1 MKFFPTTKVL
11 LVAQLALPLFALS
24 GHAAPGEVH
33 VFLVGGQSNAD
44 GRGDPAGLP
53 TSPVNL
59 QQAQQDVDFFEAGGS
74 LRALAPGTQFG
85 PEITL
90 GRRLADSLSSA
101 PGSSTRVAIIKY
113 ARGGTS
119 LQSDW
124 APGGDATTAGDGP
137 DYVIFQNTV
146 ANGLAALASVNPAA
160 RIEMKGMLW
169 AQGERD
175 AKGGFED
182 AYQANLTHFIADI
195 RATYG
200 ADLPFIISRLSIHQT
215 DIPAEPLSVMRT
227 AQTNVA
233 DADALNR
240 LIDTDTFSLKSDHL
254 HFDAAGLQALGH
266 AAAFELL
273 RNHQQPTKNH
283 SP

>member
-1 MKFFPTTKVL
+1 MIGPL
-11 LVAQLALPLFALS
+11 LVAHLALFFFALFS
-24 GHAAPGEVH
+24 HAAPGEVH

-44 GRGDPAGLP
+44 GRGDPAKLP
-53 TSPVNL
+53 TRPVNL

-74 LRALAPGTQFG
+74 LGALAPGAQFG

-90 GRRLADSLSSA
+90 GRRLADSLTLAAKSDS
-101 PGSSTRVAIIKY
+101 RVAILKY

-124 APGGDATTAGDGP
+124 APGGDATTDGDGP
-137 DYVIFQNTV
+137 DYVTFQKTV
-146 ANGLAALASVNPAA
+146 AKGLAALASAYPAA

-182 AYQANLTHFIADI
+182 AYQANLTRFIADI

-200 ADLPFIISRLSIHQT
+200 AHLPVIISRLSIHQT
-215 DIPAEPLSVMRT
+215 DIPSEPLSVLRT
-227 AQTNVA
+227 AQTKVA
-233 DADALNR
+233 DADALTR
-240 LIDTDTFSLKSDHL
+240 LVDTDAFSLKDDHL
-254 HFDAAGLQALGH
+254 HFDVNGLQALGH
-266 AAAFELL
+266 AAACRILRAQPKELK
-273 RNHQQPTKNH
+273 TKHKNG
-283 SP
+283 P